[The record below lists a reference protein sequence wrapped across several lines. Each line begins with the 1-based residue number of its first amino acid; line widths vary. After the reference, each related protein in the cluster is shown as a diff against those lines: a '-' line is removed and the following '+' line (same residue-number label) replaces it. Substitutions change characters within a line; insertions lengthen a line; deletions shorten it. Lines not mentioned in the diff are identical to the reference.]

1 MGERLFSKNHIWA
14 AGNGG
19 TLLLGITDFAQEKLG
34 NIMFVNLPDVGEI
47 LVKDQKFGDIES
59 IKTVSDLLSPVNGEV
74 IRINEELIDEP
85 EKINEDPYACWLV
98 EVKPSCPPDGMVDEQ
113 TYLLQKDD

>member
-1 MGERLFSKNHIWA
+1 MSERLFSKNHIWA

-47 LVKDQKFGDIES
+47 LVKDQKFGDI
-59 IKTVSDLLSPVNGEV
+59 
-74 IRINEELIDEP
+74 
-85 EKINEDPYACWLV
+85 
-98 EVKPSCPPDGMVDEQ
+98 
-113 TYLLQKDD
+113 